1 MYRPSARLVRC
12 GVTRWRSVDH
22 RSAAMDDMTIKSAG
36 LSGIGDLGGAAS
48 TVGAGGHSGG
58 SFLGSLKDAIA
69 QVNEVQLDAS
79 QAVDKFVTGESEN
92 VHPVSYTHLR
102 AHETPEH

>member
-1 MYRPSARLVRC
+1 
-12 GVTRWRSVDH
+12 
-22 RSAAMDDMTIKSAG
+22 MDDMTIKSAG

-48 TVGAGGHSGG
+48 TYGRAHSGG

-92 VHPVSYTHLR
+92 VHQMMMALQKADVSFQLMMQIRNKLVSAYEDIQR
-102 AHETPEH
+102 MQM

>member
-1 MYRPSARLVRC
+1 
-12 GVTRWRSVDH
+12 
-22 RSAAMDDMTIKSAG
+22 MDDMTIKSAG

-48 TVGAGGHSGG
+48 TVGAGGHSGA

-92 VHPVSYTHLR
+92 VHQMMMALQKADVSFQLMMQIRNKLVSAYEDIQR
-102 AHETPEH
+102 MQM

>member
-1 MYRPSARLVRC
+1 
-12 GVTRWRSVDH
+12 
-22 RSAAMDDMTIKSAG
+22 MDDMTIKSAG
-36 LSGIGDLGGAAS
+36 LSGIGDLAGAAS
-48 TVGAGGHSGG
+48 TVGPNGHSGG

-92 VHPVSYTHLR
+92 VHQMMMALQKADVSFQLMMQIRNKLVSAYEDIQR
-102 AHETPEH
+102 MQM